1 MRDYRT
7 ISMWHDTV
15 PGDDYQPRPP
25 LPGDTDVD
33 VCVIGAGYTGLWTAY
48 YLKKADSSLRI
59 AIVEREIA
67 GFGASGRNGAWVSP
81 FFATAAHKLA
91 KAGSRDGALAL
102 QREMLNTV
110 AEVGRV
116 CEAEGID
123 ADYHRCGNLVFARTQ
138 AQLAAGRAEYEYLRD
153 WGFGEDD
160 LFWLS
165 AAEARERVAMSGA
178 LGAMYSP
185 HCARV
190 HPAKLVRG
198 LARVVESLG
207 VPIYER
213 TTVLDRSRSGVAT
226 SSGKVRAEVTVRGT
240 EGYSVDLPRLR
251 RALIPVYSLMLATEP
266 LPNAVWK
273 EIGWQNG
280 ECCCDGRHMLVY
292 LSRTADGRI
301 AMGGRGAPYHFGSKI
316 DECFESEPAV
326 FDALYGELCELFPA
340 VKGAVVTH
348 RWGGPIGIAR
358 DWCSSVGLDRAAG
371 DAWAFGYIGD
381 GVATTNLAG
390 RTLADLVTGR
400 RSELTALPW
409 VGHQSKKWEPEPLRW
424 IGVNVAQAMMAGA
437 DRVEVR
443 TGKPSRRAKLIEKLV
458 G

>member
-1 MRDYRT
+1 
-7 ISMWHDTV
+7 
-15 PGDDYQPRPP
+15 
-25 LPGDTDVD
+25 
-33 VCVIGAGYTGLWTAY
+33 
-48 YLKKADSSLRI
+48 
-59 AIVEREIA
+59 
-67 GFGASGRNGAWVSP
+67 
-81 FFATAAHKLA
+81 
-91 KAGSRDGALAL
+91 
-102 QREMLNTV
+102 
-110 AEVGRV
+110 
-116 CEAEGID
+116 
-123 ADYHRCGNLVFARTQ
+123 
-138 AQLAAGRAEYEYLRD
+138 
-153 WGFGEDD
+153 
-160 LFWLS
+160 
-165 AAEARERVAMSGA
+165 
-178 LGAMYSP
+178 MYSP

-213 TTVLDRSRSGVAT
+213 TPVVERSPSGVVT
-226 SSGKVRAEVTVRGT
+226 SAGKVRAAVIVRGT
-240 EGYSVDLPRLR
+240 EGYSVELPRLR
-251 RALIPVYSLMLATEP
+251 RVLIPVYSLMLATEP
-266 LPNAVWK
+266 LPSAVWK

-316 DECFESEPAV
+316 DERFESEPAV
-326 FDALYGELCELFPA
+326 FDALYRELCELFPA
-340 VKGAVVTH
+340 VKGAAVTH

-358 DWCSSVGLDRAAG
+358 DWCSSVGLDRATG

-390 RTLADLVTGR
+390 RTLADLISGR

-437 DRVEVR
+437 DKVEAR
-443 TGKPSRRAKLIEKLV
+443 TGKPSRRARLIEKLV